1 MVENVK
7 VKKVELNVKSKN
19 AKHEREHLENSINL
33 VIELNKIF
41 VSIKVYI
48 YIIYNI

>member
-7 VKKVELNVKSKN
+7 VKKVKVKVKVKSKN
-19 AKHEREHLENSINL
+19 TKHERKHLVNRINL
-33 VIELNKIF
+33 VLVFELNKNF

-48 YIIYNI
+48 

>member
-19 AKHEREHLENSINL
+19 TKHERKHLVNRINL
-33 VIELNKIF
+33 VLVFELNKNF

-48 YIIYNI
+48 